1 MARKL
6 IISAGIICL
15 VFIIGCEEP
24 IRNDSRYMVDP
35 AEVAHVMSMGGVPD
49 ATEVD
54 LVEDLVAK
62 RNELRQSLARLHEF
76 YHSTGNV
83 NNRRWAENEL
93 KALDRV
99 PQYRY
104 LMPGQIALPG
114 DYVAVN
120 QISQAN
126 ALYHEAERLYRD
138 ATALV
143 IFTDEDKL
151 RGALSRYNR
160 IISEFP
166 TSNKI
171 DDAAYQAGRIYEYF
185 KDWQI
190 AANYYQRCFQWNEVT
205 ARPARFRAAY
215 VTDQRL
221 HMRKEALPLYQMAV
235 EKESN
240 FTANTEFAMRRIL
253 EMTRSNRVAPSKP
266 KSSNIP
272 SEGGVN
278 TYTEKLGETP

>member
-6 IISAGIICL
+6 IISAGMICL

-24 IRNDSRYMVDP
+24 IKNSPRYLVDP
-35 AEVAHVMSMGGVPD
+35 DQAANIASMGGVAD

-54 LVEDLVAK
+54 LVEDLMAK
-62 RNELRQSLARLHEF
+62 RAELRQSLARLHEF

-83 NNRRWAENEL
+83 NNRRWAQHEMD
-93 KALDRV
+93 ALDSV

-114 DYVAVN
+114 EYVAVN
-120 QISQAN
+120 PIAQAD
-126 ALYHEAERLYRD
+126 ALYHEAERLYRE
-138 ATALV
+138 ANALV
-143 IFTDEDKL
+143 IFIDEDKL

-160 IISEFP
+160 IIEKFP

-171 DDAAYQAGRIYEYF
+171 DDAAYQAGRIYEHF

-190 AANYYQRCFQWNEVT
+190 AADYYRRCFQWNEVT
-205 ARPARFRAAY
+205 KRPARFRAAY
-215 VTDQRL
+215 VMDQRL

-240 FTANTEFAMRRIL
+240 FTANAEFARRRIL
-253 EMTRSNRVAPSKP
+253 EMTKSNILAPSKP

-272 SEGGVN
+272 SEGGVD
-278 TYTEKLGETP
+278 TYTEKLGETL

>member
-6 IISAGIICL
+6 IISAGMICL

-24 IRNDSRYMVDP
+24 IKDSPRYMVDP
-35 AEVAHVMSMGGVPD
+35 TEAANVMSMGGVPD

-54 LVEDLVAK
+54 LVEDLMAK
-62 RNELRQSLARLHEF
+62 RAELRVSLERLHE
-76 YHSTGNV
+76 YYNSTGNT
-83 NNRRWAENEL
+83 NNRRWAEHEL

-99 PQYRY
+99 PHYRY
-104 LMPGQIALPG
+104 LMPGQIALPN
-114 DYVAVN
+114 DNVAGYP
-120 QISQAN
+120 IAQAD
-126 ALYHEAERLYRD
+126 ALYREAERLYRE

-171 DDAAYQAGRIYEYF
+171 DDAAYMGGRIYEYF

-190 AANYYQRCFQWNEVT
+190 AADYYQRCFQWNEVT
-205 ARPARFRAAY
+205 LRPARFRAAY

-221 HMRKEALPLYQMAV
+221 HKRKEALPLYQMAV

-240 FTANTEFAMRRIL
+240 FTANTEFAMKRII
-253 EMTRSNRVAPSKP
+253 EMTKSNRVAPSKP

-272 SEGGVN
+272 SEGGVD
-278 TYTEKLGETP
+278 TYTDKLGEMP

>member
-6 IISAGIICL
+6 IISAGMICL

-24 IRNDSRYMVDP
+24 IKNDPRYLVDP
-35 AEVAHVMSMGGVPD
+35 DQAANIVSMGGVPD

-54 LVEDLVAK
+54 LVEDLMA
-62 RNELRQSLARLHEF
+62 RRAEYRQSLAQLHEY
-76 YHSTGNV
+76 YHSMGNV
-83 NNRRWAENEL
+83 NNRRWAQHEMD
-93 KALDRV
+93 ALDSV
-99 PQYRY
+99 PQYLY
-104 LMPGQIALPG
+104 LQPGQAAPSTL
-114 DYVAVN
+114 VAV
-120 QISQAN
+120 SSDAQAN
-126 ALYHEAERLYRD
+126 ALFKEAERLYRE
-138 ATALV
+138 ATGLV
-143 IFTDEDKL
+143 IFIDEDKM

-160 IISEFP
+160 LIEEFP

-171 DDAAYQAGRIYEYF
+171 DDAAYQAGRIYEHF

-190 AANYYQRCFQWNEVT
+190 AADYYQRCFQWNEVT

-221 HMRKEALPLYQMAV
+221 HKRTEALPLYQMAV

-240 FTANTEFAMRRIL
+240 FTANTEFARKRIL
-253 EMTRSNRVAPSKP
+253 ELIKSNRIAPSKP
-266 KSSNIP
+266 NSSSIP
-272 SEGGVN
+272 SEGGVD

>member
-6 IISAGIICL
+6 IISAGMICM

-24 IRNDSRYMVDP
+24 IKDSSHYMVDP
-35 AEVAHVMSMGGVPD
+35 QQAAIVMSMGGVPD
-49 ATEVD
+49 AAEAD
-54 LVEDLVAK
+54 LVENLAAN
-62 RNELRQSLARLHEF
+62 RNGYRQSLVRLHEY

-83 NNRRWAENEL
+83 NNRRWAEHEM

-99 PQYRY
+99 PHYRY
-104 LMPGQIALPG
+104 LMPGQIAPSTL
-114 DYVAVN
+114 VAVN
-120 QISQAN
+120 PIAQAN
-126 ALYHEAERLYRD
+126 ALFKEAERLYRE
-138 ATALV
+138 AGGLL

-160 IISEFP
+160 IITEFP

-190 AANYYQRCFQWNEVT
+190 AADYYQRCFQWNQVT

-240 FTANTEFAMRRIL
+240 FTANADYARRRIF
-253 EMTRSNRVAPSKP
+253 EMTKSKVVPPSNP
-266 KSSNIP
+266 KSSNIS
-272 SEGGVN
+272 SEGRVD
-278 TYTEKLGETP
+278 TYSEKLGKTP